1 MSETAAA
8 VYVAGFL
15 YACGWFSDRRAMKWL
30 YLAGSLASLL
40 AAIAFELRRPIV
52 GAP

>member
-8 VYVAGFL
+8 VYVSGFL
-15 YACGWFSDRRAMKWL
+15 YACGWFSDRRATKWL
-30 YLAGSLASLL
+30 YLVGSLASLL
-40 AAIAFELRRPIV
+40 SAIAFELRRSIA

>member
-15 YACGWFSDRRAMKWL
+15 YALGWFSDRRATKWI
-30 YLAGSLASLL
+30 YLVGSLASLL
-40 AAIAFELRRPIV
+40 AAIAFELRRP
-52 GAP
+52 AP